1 MCLIGV
7 WDCCTVYI
15 YIYFWLCMWH
25 RFSYTFEVNK
35 CHEVCYF
42 YFIFTC
48 KIIHPIVIP
57 ETKPPGTFDFDFG
70 IIPEM
75 NRSCDPATYP
85 CTWATFPAPE
95 NGWAGRWCFFG
106 GGWPMTYSQGLLLAS
121 GKVIFNKILVS
132 CAPTLKTNCWWEDE
146 KRTWCVVTLS
156 LSLLLIVI
164 VIIVMK
170 FRCGI
175 ITMNSRTVA
184 KPSNVQNLNYV
195 NHRSTCQEWIMIYV
209 GI

>member
-1 MCLIGV
+1 
-7 WDCCTVYI
+7 
-15 YIYFWLCMWH
+15 MWH